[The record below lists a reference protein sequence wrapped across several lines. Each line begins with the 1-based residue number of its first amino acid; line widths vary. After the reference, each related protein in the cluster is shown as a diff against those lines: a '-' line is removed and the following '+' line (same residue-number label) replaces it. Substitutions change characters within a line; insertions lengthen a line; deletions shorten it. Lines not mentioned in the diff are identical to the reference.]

1 MSARKNDAYT
11 SPLFDL
17 SRQARDHGTI
27 EKDYVENL
35 SPPPLPERTSSS
47 SRNID
52 EERGGGGKKGEND
65 AVNRVIGK

>member
-35 SPPPLPERTSSS
+35 SPPPLPTYEFFF
-47 SRNID
+47 
-52 EERGGGGKKGEND
+52 EEYRRGKGGGGKKGEND